1 MRFGAGWRGST
12 CGGLPQALAWAH
24 GAEGADLSGPRRGGM
39 GLRGHRGEV
48 GSCVCGGS
56 GGHLWSSAALLLG
69 CSAPRP
75 RVLGYSAPRREGL
88 ERSWDEVLLHG
99 KVLHKGSSSADLS
112 PGGCAMAR

>member
-1 MRFGAGWRGST
+1 
-12 CGGLPQALAWAH
+12 
-24 GAEGADLSGPRRGGM
+24 M
-39 GLRGHRGEV
+39 GLRGRRDEV
-48 GSCVCGGS
+48 ALRVRGGS

-75 RVLGYSAPRREGL
+75 RVLGYSAQQREGL
-88 ERSWDEVLLHG
+88 GRSWDEVLLHG